1 MEKITPG
8 TPDLTQ
14 ENVEKIAALFP
25 NAVTEATDADGNLV
39 RAIDFD
45 ALRENLSGAPVV
57 EGARERYQFTWPG
70 KRESKLE
77 ARRPTRKVMRPQP
90 EKSKDW
96 DTTQNL
102 YIEGDN
108 LEALKI
114 MRETYAGKVKLIYID
129 PPYNTGHDFV
139 YDDDFSQTREEYEA
153 QSGDF
158 DETGGRLVAN
168 LESNGRFHS
177 DWCSMMYPRLLLAR
191 DLLVADGAIFISI
204 DDNESANLRKICDE
218 VFGSGCFVGDIAWQR
233 TYSIRNDSKGIPT
246 ETEQLLCYSK
256 QPDWQPGK
264 LPRTAEMNS
273 KYSNPD
279 GDWSA
284 WRTDN
289 AYASEAK
296 THQGMVYAIQ
306 HPLTGEMLYPSNG
319 SHWRYSQDAMLE
331 AMNGWCPYILQDLGD
346 AEKRAQICGV
356 STAEVRAGVKAIV
369 LAQTLEESSI
379 LAKQVLDKGPWPKF
393 FFTKNGQ
400 GGIARKTYLEDVGG
414 RLPTNFWPFS
424 ECGHTDEAK
433 KELQKLFGG
442 SAPFDTPKPVRLLDR
457 ILTIASEPDSL
468 VLDFFSGSASMAQ
481 AVMEKNA
488 KDGGSR
494 RFILVQI
501 PEETS
506 GQFSTLTEVG
516 EERIRRAGA
525 KIADEVDKAN
535 EQLELNAEPKP
546 LPDLGFRVLAVGDS
560 VIKDEYAE
568 PGQYEQASL
577 DLFANNAVEDATDLD
592 LLFQV
597 LPAFR
602 IPYSASIAER
612 TLGGKRVLDV
622 NDGQLIACF
631 DTGVGVEAIE
641 AIAKERPL
649 YAVFRDACFAG
660 DSDVANLEE
669 LFKTFSP
676 DTIRKV
682 I

>member
-45 ALRENLSGAPVV
+45 ALRENLTCAPVV

-191 DLLVADGAIFISI
+191 DLLAADGAIFISI

-218 VFGSGCFVGDIAWQR
+218 VFTPGSFIAEVACVNKPSGRSDDKYIATAHESIVIYAKSDSFAMGGFEPDETITSRYTKRDASNRLYRYEDLRKRGTNDERRNRPNLFYPFFYNAETGDIKIGSNEDE
-233 TYSIRNDSKGIPT
+233 TPSGYIRIVPMK
-246 ETEQLLCYSK
+246 
-256 QPDWQPGK
+256 
-264 LPRTAEMNS
+264 TAEIEGSWRWGKETAREKIDHLHAVYMENKRQWSMHEVQYLDERGDVKPTSVWAQKDVNS
-273 KYSNPD
+273 ERGTEAFKALGFKTTDFSNPKPI
-279 GDWSA
+279 GTLK
-284 WRTDN
+284 R
-289 AYASEAK
+289 
-296 THQGMVYAIQ
+296 
-306 HPLTGEMLYPSNG
+306 
-319 SHWRYSQDAMLE
+319 
-331 AMNGWCPYILQDLGD
+331 ILQ
-346 AEKRAQICGV
+346 
-356 STAEVRAGVKAIV
+356 
-369 LAQTLEESSI
+369 
-379 LAKQVLDKGPWPKF
+379 
-393 FFTKNGQ
+393 
-400 GGIARKTYLEDVGG
+400 
-414 RLPTNFWPFS
+414 
-424 ECGHTDEAK
+424 
-433 KELQKLFGG
+433 
-442 SAPFDTPKPVRLLDR
+442 
-457 ILTIASEPDSL
+457 IASEPDSL

-488 KDGGSR
+488 EDGGSR

-525 KIADEVDKAN
+525 RIADEVDKAN
-535 EQLELNAEPKP
+535 EQLELGAEPKP

-577 DLFANNAVEDATDLD
+577 DLFANNAVEGATDLD

-622 NDGQLIACF
+622 NEGQLIACF
-631 DTGVGVEAIE
+631 DTGVGVQAIE

>member
-158 DETGGRLVAN
+158 DEMGGRLVAN

-191 DLLVADGAIFISI
+191 DLLAADGLIFMSI
-204 DDNESANLRKICDE
+204 DDNELANLNKLGNEIFGESNFIANFIWEKRKTRENRKAVSVRHDYIVAYCKDKLNLGSALGLEPMDE
-218 VFGSGCFVGDIAWQR
+218 EALGRYKNPDNDPRGPWTSVPAIAQGGHGTASQFYTFVSPAGLSFDPPSGSCWRMTLSKMQEAIADNRIWFGQDGTNVPRIKKFLNEGKQGLTPETLLLAEKVG
-233 TYSIRNDSKGIPT
+233 TNDSAKRELVALFNG
-246 ETEQLLCYSK
+246 
-256 QPDWQPGK
+256 
-264 LPRTAEMNS
+264 
-273 KYSNPD
+273 
-279 GDWSA
+279 
-284 WRTDN
+284 
-289 AYASEAK
+289 EA
-296 THQGMVYAIQ
+296 VF
-306 HPLTGEMLYPSNG
+306 E
-319 SHWRYSQDAMLE
+319 
-331 AMNGWCPYILQDLGD
+331 
-346 AEKRAQICGV
+346 
-356 STAEVRAGVKAIV
+356 
-369 LAQTLEESSI
+369 
-379 LAKQVLDKGPWPKF
+379 
-393 FFTKNGQ
+393 
-400 GGIARKTYLEDVGG
+400 
-414 RLPTNFWPFS
+414 
-424 ECGHTDEAK
+424 
-433 KELQKLFGG
+433 
-442 SAPFDTPKPVRLLDR
+442 TPKPVSLLKHL
-457 ILTIASEPDSL
+457 IGL
-468 VLDFFSGSASMAQ
+468 VEGGSDATYVDFFSGSATLAE
-481 AVMEKNA
+481 AVMSLNA
-488 KDGGSR
+488 NDGGTR
-494 RFILVQI
+494 RWILVQI
-501 PEETS
+501 PEPVGEEAVAYKS
-506 GQFSTLTEVG
+506 GYIDLCSVG

-546 LPDLGFRVLAVGDS
+546 LPDLGFRVLSVGDS

-577 DLFANNAVEDATDLD
+577 DLFANNAVEGATDLD

-612 TLGGKRVLDV
+612 ALGGKRVLDV
-622 NDGQLIACF
+622 NEGQLIACF

>member
-1 MEKITPG
+1 M
-8 TPDLTQ
+8 
-14 ENVEKIAALFP
+14 
-25 NAVTEATDADGNLV
+25 LV
-39 RAIDFD
+39 D
-45 ALRENLSGAPVV
+45 
-57 EGARERYQFTWPG
+57 
-70 KRESKLE
+70 
-77 ARRPTRKVMRPQP
+77 
-90 EKSKDW
+90 
-96 DTTQNL
+96 
-102 YIEGDN
+102 
-108 LEALKI
+108 
-114 MRETYAGKVKLIYID
+114 
-129 PPYNTGHDFV
+129 
-139 YDDDFSQTREEYEA
+139 
-153 QSGDF
+153 
-158 DETGGRLVAN
+158 
-168 LESNGRFHS
+168 
-177 DWCSMMYPRLLLAR
+177 
-191 DLLVADGAIFISI
+191 
-204 DDNESANLRKICDE
+204 
-218 VFGSGCFVGDIAWQR
+218 
-233 TYSIRNDSKGIPT
+233 
-246 ETEQLLCYSK
+246 
-256 QPDWQPGK
+256 
-264 LPRTAEMNS
+264 
-273 KYSNPD
+273 
-279 GDWSA
+279 
-284 WRTDN
+284 
-289 AYASEAK
+289 ASEATYAK
-296 THQGMVYAIQ
+296 ARARYEAGNWPVLFFTGGGKGGMRRKKYLDETAGRVPSNLWPYSEVG
-306 HPLTGEMLYPSNG
+306 HTGEASKAL
-319 SHWRYSQDAMLE
+319 
-331 AMNGWCPYILQDLGD
+331 
-346 AEKRAQICGV
+346 AE
-356 STAEVRAGVKAIV
+356 
-369 LAQTLEESSI
+369 
-379 LAKQVLDKGPWPKF
+379 
-393 FFTKNGQ
+393 
-400 GGIARKTYLEDVGG
+400 
-414 RLPTNFWPFS
+414 
-424 ECGHTDEAK
+424 
-433 KELQKLFGG
+433 LFGG

-488 KDGGSR
+488 EDGGSR

-546 LPDLGFRVLAVGDS
+546 MPDLGFRVLAVGDS

-577 DLFANNAVEDATDLD
+577 DLFANNAVEGATDLD

-612 TLGGKRVLDV
+612 ALGGKRVLDV
-622 NDGQLIACF
+622 NEGQLIACF

>member
-45 ALRENLSGAPVV
+45 ALRENLTCAPVV
-57 EGARERYQFTWPG
+57 EGTRERYQFTWPG

-191 DLLVADGAIFISI
+191 DLLAADGAICISI
-204 DDNESANLRKICDE
+204 DDGEVRNAKNICDE
-218 VFGSGCFVGDIAWQR
+218 IFGQFCFVAQLVWKSRQNKDNR
-233 TYSIRNDSKGIPT
+233 TVNGISSDH
-246 ETEQLLCYSK
+246 EYILVYSK
-256 QPDWQPGK
+256 STGGRVFRGSERDESSY
-264 LPRTAEMNS
+264 R
-273 KYSNPD
+273 NPD
-279 GDWSA
+279 ND
-284 WRTDN
+284 
-289 AYASEAK
+289 
-296 THQGMVYAIQ
+296 
-306 HPLTGEMLYPSNG
+306 P
-319 SHWRYSQDAMLE
+319 
-331 AMNGWCPYILQDLGD
+331 
-346 AEKRAQICGV
+346 
-356 STAEVRAGVKAIV
+356 
-369 LAQTLEESSI
+369 
-379 LAKQVLDKGPWPKF
+379 KGPWASANMVGLATASARPNLHYDLVNPATGINYGCPEKGWRYDRAGMARLINEGLILWPDNPEGRPRRKKYLSELSGDLPGYPSIVCDDIY
-393 FFTKNGQ
+393 TRNGS
-400 GGIARKTYLEDVGG
+400 IEIRDLLE
-414 RLPTNFWPFS
+414 
-424 ECGHTDEAK
+424 
-433 KELQKLFGG
+433 
-442 SAPFDTPKPVRLLDR
+442 APVFDFPKPSELIRSL
-457 ILTIASEPDSL
+457 IEQTTASGDL
-468 VLDFFSGSASMAQ
+468 VLDFFSGSASTAH
-481 AVMEKNA
+481 AVFSQNVR
-488 KDGGSR
+488 DGGTR
-494 RFILVQI
+494 RFILVQL
-501 PEETS
+501 PERCEGNEAAKAGYKTIC
-506 GQFSTLTEVG
+506 EIG

-535 EQLELNAEPKP
+535 EQLELGADPKP

-577 DLFANNAVEDATDLD
+577 DLFANNAVEGATDLD

-622 NDGQLIACF
+622 NEGQLIACF